1 MEKKIGVV
9 GAGVSGLLAC
19 KYVLEKGFQPIV
31 FESQSGLGG
40 VWTHTIETTKLQTPR
55 QGYIFSDFPW
65 PSSVKEDYP
74 DHNQVMEYLESYA
87 LHFNLLPYIEFNT
100 EVKNIDFVIQ
110 EGQDMLPW
118 SHCWGGADQ
127 AFRSP
132 TKGKWQITTTTA
144 AARDDLVYEVE
155 FVILCVGRF
164 SGVPNIPDFPP
175 NRGPDAFIRGKV
187 IHSMDYSAMDD
198 CDAAEF
204 IKGKRV
210 TVVGSLK
217 SALDIANECAIA
229 NGVENPCTMIYKT
242 KHWYLPDNHPW
253 GVSLGSLYL
262 NRFAELMVHKP
273 GEGLILGLL
282 ATLLSPLRWAA
293 SKFVESYIKS
303 KFPLKKHNMVPEHSF
318 SQELSSCLVARVP
331 ERFYDRVEEGSIIL
345 KKSNGF
351 SFSKDGLI
359 FADDAG
365 ALLETDAVILA
376 TGYKGDEN
384 LKNIFKSPIFQR
396 CIMGSSNSTV
406 PLYRGCIHPRIPQLA
421 IVGYPESGSNLY
433 TSEMTCR
440 WLAHLLDNGFK
451 LPNTIEME
459 EDVLKW
465 EKYMK
470 RYSGKY
476 YRRSCIAVL
485 HIWYNDQLCK
495 DVGCNPKRKKGFY
508 AELFQPYGTM
518 DYANVISIKS

>member
-1 MEKKIGVV
+1 
-9 GAGVSGLLAC
+9 
-19 KYVLEKGFQPIV
+19 
-31 FESQSGLGG
+31 
-40 VWTHTIETTKLQTPR
+40 
-55 QGYIFSDFPW
+55 
-65 PSSVKEDYP
+65 
-74 DHNQVMEYLESYA
+74 MEYLESYA
-87 LHFNLLPYIEFNT
+87 NHFNLHPYIKFNT
-100 EVKNIDFVIQ
+100 KVINIDFVIQ
-110 EGQDMLPW
+110 EGQDMLSW

-127 AFRSP
+127 AFSSP
-132 TKGKWQITTTTA
+132 TK
-144 AARDDLVYEVE
+144 DDLVYEVE

-187 IHSMDYSAMDD
+187 VHSMDYSAMND

-204 IKGKRV
+204 VKGKRV
-210 TVVGSLK
+210 AVVGSLK

-229 NGVENPCTMIYKT
+229 NEITG
-242 KHWYLPDNHPW
+242 HWYLPDNHPW

-262 NRFAELMVHKP
+262 NRCAELMVHKP

-303 KFPLKKHNMVPEHSF
+303 KFPLKKHNMVPEHSL

-331 ERFYDRVEEGSIIL
+331 ERFYERVEEGSIIL
-345 KKSNGF
+345 RKSNGF

-359 FADDAG
+359 FDDDAG

-406 PLYRGCIHPRIPQLA
+406 PLYR
-421 IVGYPESGSNLY
+421 Y
-433 TSEMTCR
+433 
-440 WLAHLLDNGFK
+440 
-451 LPNTIEME
+451 
-459 EDVLKW
+459 
-465 EKYMK
+465 
-470 RYSGKY
+470 
-476 YRRSCIAVL
+476 
-485 HIWYNDQLCK
+485 DQ
-495 DVGCNPKRKKGFY
+495 
-508 AELFQPYGTM
+508 T
-518 DYANVISIKS
+518 NVVPICSQDSIYFSI